1 MSHTV
6 YVEFKCQEGK
16 GSDFLDVLLPALAD
30 TRAFDGCE
38 SVETFVDMGNEDTV
52 ILWEKWR
59 DRSAQEA
66 YLGWRV
72 ETGMLDLIGEFMA
85 GPPAF
90 VHLDP
95 KD

>member
-38 SVETFVDMGNEDTV
+38 SIETFVDMGNQDTV

-66 YLGWRV
+66 YLGWRI

>member
-1 MSHTV
+1 
-6 YVEFKCQEGK
+6 
-16 GSDFLDVLLPALAD
+16 
-30 TRAFDGCE
+30 
-38 SVETFVDMGNEDTV
+38 MGNQDTV

-66 YLGWRV
+66 YLGWRI